1 MSAEIAVA
9 TVSGKAYFLL
19 VTELRRRHLDFV
31 SLRPTDPLPA
41 GIKVVLTS
49 LREEECFVDRNVI
62 TYEESDDPSEIVDKA
77 LMITMGKK
85 YFGELVVGVDPGKTF
100 GLALIG
106 DGKTLRTESRISVE
120 EVVNNILKF
129 FDRFRSE
136 RLIVRIGEGTTEY
149 HQSLISEIQSAKV
162 PELVIELV
170 YESGTTK
177 KSKSSIRTIPLDEE
191 AAVRI
196 AQNKGERI

>member
-1 MSAEIAVA
+1 M
-9 TVSGKAYFLL
+9 
-19 VTELRRRHLDFV
+19 
-31 SLRPTDPLPA
+31 
-41 GIKVVLTS
+41 LTS
-49 LREEECFVDRNVI
+49 LREEECFVYRNVI

-85 YFGELVVGVDPGKTF
+85 YFRELLVGFDPGKTI
-100 GLALIG
+100 GLALVG
-106 DGKTLRTESRISVE
+106 DGKTLRTESRITVE
-120 EVVNNILKF
+120 EAVNNILKF

-170 YESGTTK
+170 DESGTTK

-196 AQNKGERI
+196 AKNEGERI